1 VSTVV
6 LRPAIF
12 LDRDGTLIHDIGY
25 IRDWRQVK
33 LLSGVGEALRQ
44 IQQHGY
50 LLVVIS
56 NQSGIGRGSITAGEA
71 QRVHERTVGL
81 LRDCGE
87 RLDGVY
93 FCPHVADDHCAC
105 RKPAPGLLLQ
115 AVRELKIDIGRS
127 VMIGDK
133 ASDFQAGK
141 AAGCRKLLLGL
152 GDLPDVSALADHSA
166 GSWFE
171 IADWVL
177 RDED

>member
-1 VSTVV
+1 MSPVV
-6 LRPAIF
+6 FRPAIF

-25 IRDWRQVK
+25 ISDWRQVN
-33 LLSGVGEALRQ
+33 LLSGVGEALWQ
-44 IQQHGY
+44 IQQDGY

-56 NQSGIGRGSITAGEA
+56 NQSGIGRGIITAGEA
-71 QRVHERTVGL
+71 QRVHERTVEL
-81 LRDCGE
+81 LGDCGV

-93 FCPHVADDHCAC
+93 YCPHVPDDHCAC

-115 AVRELKIDIGRS
+115 SARELKIDLARS
-127 VMIGDK
+127 IMIGDK
-133 ASDFQAGK
+133 SSDVQTGK
-141 AAGCRKLLLGL
+141 AAGCRTLLFGP
-152 GDLPDVSALADHSA
+152 GDLPDASALADHSA